1 MKVYANVLG
10 ENNSGNITIKRVKRN
25 ENEINEMIKKGIEE
39 RKREEEYKKRKENND
54 NFKKKNMN
62 TINGNIIDNQFN
74 ENKNKK
80 DNDISNL
87 TTPSKTS
94 EGKKKIIGKI
104 IKEKKL
110 INVVHYFNIINNLF

>member
-25 ENEINEMIKKGIEE
+25 ENEINEMINKGIEE
-39 RKREEEYKKRKENND
+39 RKREEENKKRKENND
-54 NFKKKNMN
+54 NFEKIMN

-87 TTPSKTS
+87 TT
-94 EGKKKIIGKI
+94 
-104 IKEKKL
+104 L
-110 INVVHYFNIINNLF
+110 